1 MHNTVS
7 HAQFIESLDAQA
19 AESIATAVRLGANSQ
34 QMADMLFAAATDH
47 RFIDVGTWSPLL
59 IVNQKYGPT
68 VGFTVAIVHE
78 GASIIAAIFCDT
90 SRIRRKQVQVFGK

>member
-59 IVNQKYGPT
+59 IDQKYGPT